1 MLEPQPKKELSKNM
15 QKWLTIKNDVKRK
28 IIKFLAVLCC
38 YDKERAEND
47 EKISI
52 RRVLFWRLAIWRQNA
67 TLF

>member
-38 YDKERAEND
+38 YDKERTEND
-47 EKISI
+47 EKMSI

>member
-1 MLEPQPKKELSKNM
+1 M